1 MNLTITE
8 IALIIIQVLL
18 IPFAKYILAQQ
29 RSQILSEVLGVMN
42 EHYAGLD
49 SLIDR
54 NKENIDKISASLI
67 HKAEIVRLKNKIL
80 TARIL
85 DLENYLSKTGE
96 FQTKCSFQL
105 DDDDS
110 GIL

>member
-1 MNLTITE
+1 MNLTVTE
-8 IALIIIQVLL
+8 ITLIMVQVLL

-29 RSQILSEVLGVMN
+29 RKEIISELLGVLN
-42 EHYAGLD
+42 EHYIGLS

-54 NKENIDKISASLI
+54 NKDNIDKISASLI
-67 HKAEIVRLKNKIL
+67 HKAEIVKLKNRIL
-80 TARIL
+80 TARIQ